1 MEKTADRTELFEK
14 LPVPQAAARQIIPA
28 VASQMI
34 ALVYNLVIWRI
45 RILWEC

>member
-1 MEKTADRTELFEK
+1 MKKTADRTELFET
-14 LPVPQAAARQIIPA
+14 LPVPRAAARQIIPA

-34 ALVYNLVIWRI
+34 ALVYNRQI